1 MDGSPSRAAEGDES
15 GWLAFVR
22 AVAEFCGCVYRTH
35 PHSPPG
41 ASSSADNKERP
52 PAAEVTAAP
61 AVPPTPATPHAL
73 ATIVEPAIDVPP
85 PRQLLI
91 TDLGLESE
99 AMRFAILQPIN
110 EFLGWPARV
119 FLVFVCRNCYDW
131 YGLFRWI
138 QWRSLGE
145 KLQRNAAI
153 RQQSDLRCLRWRRLL
168 RKLRWRCL

>member
-99 AMRFAILQPIN
+99 AMRFAILQRLMD
-110 EFLGWPARV
+110 FLKLRPLYNVVW
-119 FLVFVCRNCYDW
+119 VCRNCYAWLED
-131 YGLFRWI
+131 FRDI
-138 QWRSLGE
+138 QWRLLGK